1 MQPNYGTEGH
11 VCGKQ
16 LCNKWA
22 LKTRLMILRKE
33 KEVIVTRTPQRAR
46 HPNRSL
52 TTGGRGGACVRRTS
66 RSTRLLKHHL
76 RLNSAKTVPKI
87 GTRILRLNCSAR
99 LAYSH
104 CGAEATELSTNKQ
117 PALTVN
123 MSPKEVSR
131 MGGRAKTEYRCKMHT
146 DPVRSQ

>member
-46 HPNRSL
+46 HPNYGRE
-52 TTGGRGGACVRRTS
+52 GGRVCAT
-66 RSTRLLKHHL
+66 HI
-76 RLNSAKTVPKI
+76 KI
-87 GTRILRLNCSAR
+87 NEIT
-99 LAYSH
+99 
-104 CGAEATELSTNKQ
+104 EASFTT
-117 PALTVN
+117 
-123 MSPKEVSR
+123 
-131 MGGRAKTEYRCKMHT
+131 
-146 DPVRSQ
+146 